1 MYFKLAIGNV
11 RRSVRDYSVYFA
23 TLVLAACL
31 LYSFI
36 ASGDYLQALD
46 LTTEQRSVYA
56 RIGGVLSP
64 AFGAVAAFVFDAP
77 WRFHAS
83 FSIGAALWTAGCF
96 VAITALGAVA
106 SARDVL
112 RKPVVE
118 LMGDERRPERLAF
131 GLRRAARL
139 QLIAAVPLLAVVW
152 GSCLVQPI
160 YFIAFIM
167 PMGFMA
173 FGATLLVMRSVAW
186 RFGERVRRREDAY
199 WSGLRPFTVRQVEAR
214 VSSTSAA
221 LSCVCVLIAAAVCM
235 TCAGFLFS
243 VGMRGPGA
251 LAGASSL
258 APIGYVGIFY
268 GAAFLVTAAAIL
280 ALQQLSGAA
289 DARHAFETL
298 RELGCGRD
306 LARASLR
313 EQVRLC
319 FVAPCAGACIHDVF
333 GLCLVGFLAFAFQSS
348 SFAPIVASVLGFTA
362 AVMVVYY
369 RLTCRACERLL
380 LDREI

>member
-56 RIGGVLSP
+56 RIGDVLQAFSVFVVIVFIFLVAYADRFIVRRRKREFGLYALVGMPRRGVAAVLGLESGLVGLASLFAGVLLGGVLSP

-118 LMGDERRPERLAF
+118 LMGDDRRPERLAF
-131 GLRRAARL
+131 GSRRAARL

-235 TCAGFLFS
+235 TCAG
-243 VGMRGPGA
+243 
-251 LAGASSL
+251 
-258 APIGYVGIFY
+258 
-268 GAAFLVTAAAIL
+268 
-280 ALQQLSGAA
+280 
-289 DARHAFETL
+289 
-298 RELGCGRD
+298 
-306 LARASLR
+306 
-313 EQVRLC
+313 
-319 FVAPCAGACIHDVF
+319 ACIHDVF

-362 AVMVVYY
+362 AVMVVYC